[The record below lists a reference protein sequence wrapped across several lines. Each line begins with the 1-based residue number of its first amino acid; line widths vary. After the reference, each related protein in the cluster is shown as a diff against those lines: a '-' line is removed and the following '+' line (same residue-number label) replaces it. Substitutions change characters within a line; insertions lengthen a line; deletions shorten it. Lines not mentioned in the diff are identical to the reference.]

1 MDKLNLKR
9 TLQPKPYR
17 VAWLEKGQ
25 QVLLNEQFHVEFQ
38 IENYQDDV
46 RCDIIKMDSCHVLLG
61 RPWKFDKDAV
71 HKG

>member
-25 QVLLNEQFHVEFQ
+25 QVLPNEQFHVEFQ
-38 IENYQDDV
+38 IENYQDEV

-61 RPWKFDKDAV
+61 RPWKFDRDVV
-71 HKG
+71 HEG